1 MKKLILV
8 LVLVTA
14 VTVVLGV
21 PAAIGL
27 FVQKGISST
36 VEDRLPDARVAWDR
50 GWFRSGVRIDD
61 EDFNA
66 RLNFRHASPGAGWV
80 SVDGLVNLVETAA
93 AIDIDAKV
101 SLGGT
106 LTVNAKAP
114 ALDMPGPVT
123 WQYDAPS
130 LRVVAEQGGD
140 TSVYGTA
147 EGLLI
152 LDGIGN
158 RLAFA
163 GPVLEFKLTS
173 ESMQSASGRLS
184 VSARRVGQAES
195 RLVVNIDSI
204 SMPAMAELVQALH
217 QLAGAEPDSTA
228 AGLGAIGAASAWQ
241 QLAAA
246 GLTVELEELV
256 LDGQARLSGLWV
268 PDDRNL
274 ILTGEGDRATI
285 ADWWANIAGLAQQAP
300 PEEAR
305 SAARQGLEGLAA
317 QGAITLGRRQVTVN
331 IDGLP
336 QAEAAIE

>member
-195 RLVVNIDSI
+195 GLVVNIDSI